1 MASNQQ
7 AETCTVP
14 VGTRLSYG
22 TELELLV
29 AYVYTADADPDE
41 LKSSTLAPLLRVDGI
56 EPAMNPEDAVQEH
69 IRTTLRDHGIR
80 VQGAEAE
87 PNNDVPNH
95 LDGLDNWVVTV
106 DNTAREGLD
115 ELEGKPGEYRWLG
128 LELRSPAC
136 WDVSRA
142 HDETLFVVNLL
153 KSRYRVRVNPSCG
166 FHVHVGNGPRYFDAK
181 TLKCAGAFLWAAD
194 PMLSRLHAPWRR
206 VGEYGTSI
214 RYRSRLAC
222 WDGMQPADA
231 QALVDRVRVSESI
244 RGPMIPAV
252 PWSDT
257 SMEEAELGGREGWE
271 QYARERVQNGPFITL
286 DARPMSPQES
296 EEYSDQSTSDS
307 SFSNSTSSSSSSS
320 SSSKSNRGDAGGEHD
335 RLLQNMFRRP
345 EFRHRCNEQFGHPYP
360 MRLSL
365 PEQHQLLSS
374 VFSEQMYGAKL
385 DELSPSE
392 HEEIVRAC
400 APYLGVLRSSYKWN
414 PDSNTFVLRDA
425 NLGLK
430 LFTPRCQNYITP
442 QNPYY
447 DEDSK
452 APSLA
457 VTRLTELVEL
467 QDQGQD
473 DGLLHVDEESDSGQ
487 SFTEDDFDNALYDR
501 LGSLM
506 EQPDFPL
513 HLVDRLLQEREQAR
527 ELSLENRRR
536 AEKHLNTLARS
547 PFNADN
553 EVVSSP
559 LEADSVGSSDPSA
572 FEASSQPSAS
582 RINTSGFCTPA
593 SQALSEASSDDD
605 LSPCITTP
613 DNSVEC
619 NSPAPAISNQSSPS
633 ETSDRPRLPGKTAS
647 NSPSGLRGG
656 GRPDSQASSSYHL
669 IEDEAFA
676 GFPDPL
682 SPVPNYGDYSP
693 VNPSSPTSTLEIGD
707 DYDLTS
713 PYPSDS
719 SGKYSPYS
727 GIDESTTEESP
738 HSSSFVGS
746 TGSGN
751 SVNPLPQRSNNVPAS
766 GKLQPHDVTQ
776 LPNSYVAQVSA
787 DAYLKDAHWD
797 RIAWLPRPGGRG
809 KVDPRQAH
817 PRGSIT
823 CGGPECR
830 AHVTTTTR
838 AGLAT
843 ILGVDS
849 AAALATLLISP
860 GEDLQEDEYEPR
872 LNYNFQA
879 YAPFNLDSAI
889 RDSAKRTVEFRE
901 ASGSLDPEWIV
912 TWSRICVGIM
922 RFCRDAS
929 VSDFISVLERVVRQ
943 EERIRDGKELKYDV
957 CDLLEDMGLFAE
969 AATVRRRE
977 AKLGPPR

>member
-87 PNNDVPNH
+87 PNNDEPSH

-106 DNTAREGLD
+106 DKTAREGLD

-136 WDVSRA
+136 WDVPRA
-142 HDETLFVVNLL
+142 HDETVFVVDLI
-153 KSRYRVRVNPSCG
+153 KSRYCVRVNPSCG

-181 TLKCAGAFLWAAD
+181 TLKRAGAFLWAAD

-222 WDGMQPADA
+222 WEGMQPADA

-244 RGPMIPAV
+244 PDPMIPVV

-257 SMEEAELGGREGWE
+257 SLEEAELGGREE
-271 QYARERVQNGPFITL
+271 CERYARERLQNGPFITL
-286 DARPMSPQES
+286 DARPMSLQES
-296 EEYSDQSTSDS
+296 EESSDQSTSDS
-307 SFSNSTSSSSSSS
+307 SFRYSTSPSSSSS
-320 SSSKSNRGDAGGEHD
+320 SSSKSSRGDAGGEHD
-335 RLLQNMFRRP
+335 RLLRKLFRGR
-345 EFRHRCNEQFGHPYP
+345 EFRDRCNEQFGHPYP

-365 PEQHQLLSS
+365 PEQHRLLSS
-374 VFSEQMYGAKL
+374 VFSEQMYDASL

-392 HEEIVRAC
+392 QEEVVRAC

-430 LFTPRCQNYITP
+430 LFTPKSHNYLTP
-442 QNPYY
+442 YNPYH
-447 DEDSK
+447 DEDNK
-452 APSLA
+452 EPSSALA
-457 VTRLTELVEL
+457 RLIELVEL
-467 QDQGQD
+467 QGQGQD
-473 DGLLHVDEESDSGQ
+473 DSPLPVNEESDGGESI
-487 SFTEDDFDNALYDR
+487 TEDDLDNALYNR

-506 EQPDFPL
+506 EQPSFPL
-513 HLVDRLLQEREQAR
+513 DLVDRLLEERVEAR

-536 AEKHLNTLARS
+536 AEKYLNTLARS
-547 PFNADN
+547 PSNADN
-553 EVVSSP
+553 EAVSSP
-559 LEADSVGSSDPSA
+559 LEADGHGSSGPSA
-572 FEASSQPSAS
+572 P
-582 RINTSGFCTPA
+582 G
-593 SQALSEASSDDD
+593 SQALSEAPSGND

-619 NSPAPAISNQSSPS
+619 NSPAPVILFQPIPS
-633 ETSDRPRLPGKTAS
+633 RTSHNPRSAGKSAS
-647 NSPSGLRGG
+647 NSISGLRGG
-656 GRPDSQASSSYHL
+656 GPPDSQASSSYDL
-669 IEDEAFA
+669 IEDEAFVR
-676 GFPDPL
+676 FPDPL
-682 SPVPNYGDYSP
+682 SPAPDYGDYSP
-693 VNPSSPTSTLEIGD
+693 VNLSSRSNTPEIGD
-707 DYDLTS
+707 DYDLIS

-719 SGKYSPYS
+719 SGRYSPWS
-727 GIDESTTEESP
+727 GIDESTTEEFS
-738 HSSSFVGS
+738 HSSSFAGS

-751 SVNPLPQRSNNVPAS
+751 YVNPPSQRSNGVPAS
-766 GKLQPHDVTQ
+766 GKLQPHDITH
-776 LPNSYVAQVSA
+776 LPISYIANVSA

-817 PRGSIT
+817 PRGSVT

-860 GEDLQEDEYEPR
+860 GEDLQEDEYAPR

-879 YAPFNLDSAI
+879 YAPFNLDSEI
-889 RDSAKRTVEFRE
+889 RASERRTIEFRE

-922 RFCRDAS
+922 RLIAFGPG
-929 VSDFISVLERVVRQ
+929 VSI
-943 EERIRDGKELKYDV
+943 
-957 CDLLEDMGLFAE
+957 LFS
-969 AATVRRRE
+969 
-977 AKLGPPR
+977 G

>member
-56 EPAMNPEDAVQEH
+56 EPAMDPEDAVQEH

-87 PNNDVPNH
+87 PNNDEPNH

-115 ELEGKPGEYRWLG
+115 ELEGTPGEYRWLG
-128 LELRSPAC
+128 LELTSPAC

-142 HDETLFVVNLL
+142 HDETVFVVNLI

-181 TLKCAGAFLWAAD
+181 TLKRAGAFLWAAD

-222 WDGMQPADA
+222 WEGMQAADA
-231 QALVDRVRVSESI
+231 QALVDRARVSESI
-244 RGPMIPAV
+244 PDPMIPVV

-257 SMEEAELGGREGWE
+257 SLEEAELGGRVEWE
-271 QYARERVQNGPFITL
+271 KYARERLQNGPFITL
-286 DARPMSPQES
+286 DARPMLPDES
-296 EEYSDQSTSDS
+296 EESSDQSTSDS
-307 SFSNSTSSSSSSS
+307 FCYSTSPSSSSSF
-320 SSSKSNRGDAGGEHD
+320 SKSHRGDAGGEHD
-335 RLLQNMFRRP
+335 RLLRKLFRGR
-345 EFRHRCNEQFGHPYP
+345 EFRDRCNEQFGHPYP

-365 PEQHQLLSS
+365 PEQHRLLSS
-374 VFSEQMYGAKL
+374 VFSEQMYDASL

-392 HEEIVRAC
+392 QEEVIRAC

-430 LFTPRCQNYITP
+430 LFTPQSHNYLTP
-442 QNPYY
+442 YNPYH
-447 DEDSK
+447 DADNKE
-452 APSLA
+452 PSAA
-457 VTRLTELVEL
+457 VARLTELVEL
-467 QDQGQD
+467 QEQGRD
-473 DGLLHVDEESDSGQ
+473 DSPLPVDEESDGGESI
-487 SFTEDDFDNALYDR
+487 TEDDLDNALYNR

-506 EQPDFPL
+506 QQPSFPL
-513 HLVDRLLQEREQAR
+513 DLVDRLLEERVEAR
-527 ELSLENRRR
+527 ELSLKNRRR
-536 AEKHLNTLARS
+536 AEKYLNTLARS
-547 PFNADN
+547 PFDADN

-559 LEADSVGSSDPSA
+559 LEADGHGSSGHSA
-572 FEASSQPSAS
+572 FEASRQPSAF
-582 RINTSGFCTPA
+582 RISAGGFNTPA
-593 SQALSEASSDDD
+593 SRALSEAPSGND

-619 NSPAPAISNQSSPS
+619 NSPAPVILFRPIPIRA
-633 ETSDRPRLPGKTAS
+633 SDNPRSPGKSAG
-647 NSPSGLRGG
+647 NSILGLRGG
-656 GRPDSQASSSYHL
+656 GRPDSQASSAYDL
-669 IEDEAFA
+669 IEDEAFVR
-676 GFPDPL
+676 FPDPL
-682 SPVPNYGDYSP
+682 SPAPYYGDYSP
-693 VNPSSPTSTLEIGD
+693 VNLRSRSNTPETGD
-707 DYDLTS
+707 DYDLIS
-713 PYPSDS
+713 PYASDS
-719 SGKYSPYS
+719 SGKYSPWS
-727 GIDESTTEESP
+727 GIDESTTEEFSR
-738 HSSSFVGS
+738 SSSFVGS

-751 SVNPLPQRSNNVPAS
+751 YNNPPSQRNNRLPAS
-766 GKLQPHDVTQ
+766 GKLQPHDITQ
-776 LPNSYVAQVSA
+776 LPISYVAHVSA

-817 PRGSIT
+817 PRGSVT

-860 GEDLQEDEYEPR
+860 GEDLQEDEYAPR

-879 YAPFNLDSAI
+879 YAPFNLGSEI
-889 RDSAKRTVEFRE
+889 RDSERRTVEFRE
-901 ASGSLDPEWIV
+901 AAGSLDPEWIV

-929 VSDFISVLERVVRQ
+929 VSDFISVLEKVVRQ
-943 EERIRDGKELKYDV
+943 EERVRDGKEMKYDV

-969 AATVRRRE
+969 AAIVRRRE
-977 AKLGPPR
+977 RELGPPR